1 MTLAQPPVWLI
12 LLAFVCALG
21 PLVFFHELGH
31 YLVARLF
38 KVPAEVFSIGFGREL
53 VGWTDRL
60 GTRWKVGWLP
70 LGGYVRFTGDM
81 NPASAPAAE
90 EDIPPEL
97 RDRAFQ
103 LRPVWQRFLIVLA
116 GPVAN
121 FLLAIVIIAAF
132 IGIYGLASTPNVV
145 VGIVPHSAAEA
156 AGLKPGDRIVSIAGR
171 STQSFEQIAQ
181 LTSLYP
187 DQDVRIGVVRNGR
200 PFDLQVHLGTQTVGD
215 RFGQKY
221 RIGLLG
227 LPKPPLHFERVPPVQ
242 VLPIAVERTAFY
254 TRSMMAG
261 LWQIVTGRRS
271 AEEIGGPIR
280 IAQIAGQQAR
290 LGWDDYVVLL
300 ALLSINLGFINL
312 LPVPLLDGGHLFFY
326 VVEAVRRRPVSA
338 KALDWAFRG
347 GLALILALLVFVTIN
362 DLGSLGLWNRLG
374 RLIG

>member
-12 LLAFVCALG
+12 LVAFLCALG

-38 KVPAEVFSIGFGREL
+38 KVPAEVFSIGFGRETFGL
-53 VGWTDRL
+53 TDGL

-70 LGGYVRFTGDM
+70 LGGYVRFVGDM
-81 NPASAPAAE
+81 NPASAQAA
-90 EDIPPEL
+90 EDIPLEL

-116 GPVAN
+116 GPLAN
-121 FLLAIVIIAAF
+121 FLLAIAIIAGF
-132 IGIYGLASTPNVV
+132 IGAYGLASTPNVV
-145 VGIVPHSAAEA
+145 VGTVPHSAAQA
-156 AGLKPGDRIVSIAGR
+156 AGLKVGDRIVSIAGR
-171 STQSFEQIAQ
+171 STESFEQIAQ

-187 DQDVRIGVVRNGR
+187 DQEVRLGVVRGDRQFNLDVRIGTQVVK
-200 PFDLQVHLGTQTVGD
+200 D

-227 LPKPPLHFERVPPVQ
+227 LPTPPLKFERVPPVQ
-242 VLPIAVERTAFY
+242 ILPRAVERTAFY

-271 AEEIGGPIR
+271 LEEIGGPVK

-312 LPVPLLDGGHLFFY
+312 LPVLPLDGGHLFFY
-326 VVEAVRRRPVSA
+326 VIEAVRRRPVSA
-338 KALDWAFRG
+338 EALDWVLRG
-347 GLALILALLVFVTIN
+347 GFAVILALLVFVTIN
-362 DLGSLGLWNRLG
+362 DLGSLGLWSRLG